1 MFRTHLDTHIAAIE
15 RAAAVIDDDDDEDD
29 DDNDDYDDDDVVLA
43 QIPVKDDDEHGE
55 GKGF

>member
-1 MFRTHLDTHIAAIE
+1 MTLAPLGKESIHY
-15 RAAAVIDDDDDEDD
+15 DDDDEDD